1 MSTSVIWFRR
11 DLRLGDHPA
20 LGHAAEADQ
29 VVPLVVLDSRLLSAS
44 PSRTERLLASV
55 SALREA
61 TDHTLVVRAGDP
73 VAVVNEVA
81 AEVDAKTVHIS
92 AETTPFGRRRDAAVA
107 QRLASTGREL
117 RATGSPYAVTPG
129 RILNQ
134 SGQPYQVFTPFQR
147 AWSDHGWPA
156 PAPRPDVTWRG
167 GVPSDELPPP
177 ATAAGEHAALIAW
190 ERFCDTGLADYAG
203 HRDRPDL
210 DGTSRMSIP
219 LKYGEVHPRTL
230 LADLAARAGSV
241 DPASADRFRT
251 ELAWREFYADVLWH
265 DPRSAWRDWRTDLR
279 AMRYDED
286 PELLAAWTDGR
297 TGYPFVDAGLRQ
309 LRSEGWMHNRLRM
322 VTASFLVKD
331 LHVWWPAGARHFL
344 RHLLDADIASNNHG
358 WQWVAG
364 TGTDAAPY
372 FRIFNPVTQ
381 GLRYD
386 PNGDYVRRWVA
397 ELRHLPGAAAH
408 EPWRHPEGYA
418 RGYPARV
425 VDHSNERR
433 DALARLEQARQE
445 RG

>member
-1 MSTSVIWFRR
+1 MSTNVIWFRR

-20 LGHAAEADQ
+20 LGRAAEADQ
-29 VVPLVVLDSRLLSAS
+29 VVPLFVLDPRLLSS
-44 PSRTERLLASV
+44 GPSRTERLLASV

-61 TDHTLVVRAGDP
+61 TDHTLVVRTGDP
-73 VAVVNEVA
+73 VAVVSEVA
-81 AEVDAKTVHIS
+81 AEVDAQTVHVS

-107 QRLASTGREL
+107 KRLASAGREL
-117 RATGSPYAVTPG
+117 RATGSPYAVPPG

-134 SGQPYQVFTPFQR
+134 SGQPYQVFTPFHR
-147 AWSDHGWPA
+147 AWRDHGWPA
-156 PAPRPDVTWRG
+156 PTPRPDVTWRG
-167 GVPSDELPPP
+167 GTRSEELPPP
-177 ATAAGEHAALIAW
+177 ATAAGEHAALVAW
-190 ERFCDTGLADYAG
+190 EDFCDTGLADYAD

-219 LKYGEVHPRTL
+219 LKYGELHPRTL
-230 LADLAARAGSV
+230 LADLAARARNGS
-241 DPASADRFRT
+241 PASVERFRT

-265 DPRSAWRDWRTDLR
+265 DPRSAWQDWRTDLR

-286 PELLAAWTDGR
+286 PELLAAWADGR

-309 LRSEGWMHNRLRM
+309 LRSEGWIHNRLRM

-331 LHVWWPAGARHFL
+331 LHLWWPAGARHFL
-344 RHLLDADIASNNHG
+344 THLLDADIASNNHG

-372 FRIFNPVTQ
+372 FRIFNPVAQ

-386 PNGDYVRRWVA
+386 PDGDYVRRWVA

-408 EPWRHPEGYA
+408 EPWRHSEGYP

-425 VDHSNERR
+425 VDHGDARR